1 VVAEVGGELLHHV
14 VAQDPDTIVDRIA
27 LKVL

>member
-1 VVAEVGGELLHHV
+1 MRLGELLHHV